1 MFRNDR
7 KTGNKGGG
15 VLLYAKY
22 NLDPVQPLLIVTNE
36 RLTFVPQT
44 NFLNMFGAKLNRK
57 MAISCLLVYVIIQ
70 TVERFLVMIRTYF

>member
-15 VLLYAKY
+15 VLLYTKY

-57 MAISCLLVYVIIQ
+57 MALSCLLVYVIIQ